1 MNPTRPKILVVDDT
15 PANLVAMRRL
25 LARADADIFEA
36 NSGNEALALCLD
48 HQFALVL
55 LDVNMPEMDGFEV
68 AQFISET
75 DHLSETPI
83 IFVTA
88 AYADDI
94 NRIKGYTSGAIDY
107 IAKPINDVILQ
118 SKVKIFLELYRA
130 RALLQQALDELSLR
144 NRQLTGE
151 VAERTRMEQLVRHQA
166 THDALTGL
174 PNRVLFRDR
183 LEAAIEAGGGGG
195 APFALAYIDIDGFK
209 GVNDAHGHAAGDELL
224 KAIAARVDA
233 RTRGTDTVARLGGD
247 EFAVLPARCRRR
259 GSCPRTLPVAMRHGG
274 RAVHAARGR
283 LACSRQGRCQHRC
296 DDVSGGRELRRH
308 RRRRRRRDVRGQAR
322 REEPLRPGVIGS
334 SGMVGGGVG
343 GRWEEAP
350 GGTIA
355 DKVGSHQS
363 SSYDVIWPWWALA
376 VVEADLVGDRRYRVA
391 RNASSTAPR

>member
-1 MNPTRPKILVVDDT
+1 MNPLRPKILVVDDT

-36 NSGNEALALCLD
+36 GSGNEALALCLD

-94 NRIKGYTSGAIDY
+94 NRIKGYTSGAVDY

-144 NRQLTGE
+144 NRQLTSE

-183 LEAAIEAGGGGG
+183 LEAAIELGSGG

-209 GVNDAHGHAAGDELL
+209 AVNDAHGHAAGDELL
-224 KAIAARVDA
+224 KAIAARIDA

-247 EFAVLPARCRRR
+247 EFAVLLHDAASAEGALVRCQALCEAVGEPYMLHVGDIPIPARV
-259 GSCPRTLPVAMRHGG
+259 GASIGVTMF
-274 RAVHAARGR
+274 RA
-283 LACSRQGRCQHRC
+283 
-296 DDVSGGRELRRH
+296 
-308 RRRRRRRDVRGQAR
+308 
-322 REEPLRPGVIGS
+322 
-334 SGMVGGGVG
+334 
-343 GRWEEAP
+343 
-350 GGTIA
+350 GT
-355 DKVGSHQS
+355 G
-363 SSYDVIWPWWALA
+363 YD
-376 VVEADLVGDRRYRVA
+376 DLVAAADGAMYEAKRGGKNRCVLG
-391 RNASSTAPR
+391 

>member
-1 MNPTRPKILVVDDT
+1 MNPIRPKILVVDDT

-25 LARADADIFEA
+25 LARVDADIYEA

-94 NRIKGYTSGAIDY
+94 NRIKGYTAGAVDY

-130 RALLQQALDELSLR
+130 RALLQHALDELSTR
-144 NRQLTGE
+144 NEQLTNE

-174 PNRVLFRDR
+174 PNRLLFRER
-183 LEAAIEAGGGGG
+183 LEQAIAAGNASGGH
-195 APFALAYIDIDGFK
+195 FALAYIDIDGFK
-209 GVNDAHGHAAGDELL
+209 GVNDSHGHAAGDALL
-224 KAIAARVDA
+224 KAISGRISS

-247 EFAVLPARCRRR
+247 EFAVLLNDAGDATSALARCQ
-259 GSCPRTLPVAMRHGG
+259 TL
-274 RAVHAARGR
+274 
-283 LACSRQGRCQHRC
+283 C
-296 DDVSGGRELRRH
+296 DAIAEPYTLDVSG
-308 RRRRRRRDVRGQAR
+308 AR
-322 REEPLRPGVIGS
+322 VPAHIGASIGVTMFIPGDAYDRIVAAADTAMYAAKR
-334 SGMVGGGVG
+334 SGKNRCVLG
-343 GRWEEAP
+343 
-350 GGTIA
+350 
-355 DKVGSHQS
+355 
-363 SSYDVIWPWWALA
+363 
-376 VVEADLVGDRRYRVA
+376 
-391 RNASSTAPR
+391 